1 MRRFTILAAACAVA
15 FVFASSAH
23 AGPRMYF
30 GFLDDTSF
38 RWNADREGALDAA
51 RGANA
56 SVLRTIV
63 HWDHVAPERPLRASS
78 PWDPAYNFDDLDEFV
93 RGAQQR
99 GFEVLLTI
107 WGTPAWANGGAAPN
121 VPPTDA
127 DDFREFTRAV
137 ALRYSGLFPGYPFA
151 RFISIW
157 NEPNSPRFL
166 AADDRAAAYA
176 KLAAAGYDGAKAGSP
191 GALVAIGETAS
202 RHCPATFM
210 QAVAKADPE
219 LRFDAW
225 AHHPYPPTGD
235 ESPDARAQWPD
246 VGLQELGRFGDELDE
261 AFGRTDVPLW
271 VSEYAES
278 TTAVTPVQ
286 QALDLR
292 RTVELAARVPRV
304 QMLVWLM
311 LRDHPGEP
319 WQSGLL
325 GKPAYVAFRR
335 AARAY
340 DPRNARVEVD
350 PNAPRHVVRV
360 PALELRW
367 HIPARAGVGIR
378 YTLSACGRSVKTGLA
393 GAPMQADGWVP
404 VRLAFR
410 ARPTVRYRLDV
421 EIEDVHGFSV
431 RRRLELVPQGTAR
444 ARCKL

>member
-1 MRRFTILAAACAVA
+1 LRRFTILAAACAVA
-15 FVFASSAH
+15 FAFASSAH
-23 AGPRMYF
+23 AGPRMYL

-38 RWNADREGALDAA
+38 RWDPDRQQSLDAA

-56 SVLRTIV
+56 TVLRTIV
-63 HWDHVAPERPLRASS
+63 HWDHVAQARPERASS

-99 GFEVLLTI
+99 GLEVLLTV

-166 AADDRAAAYA
+166 AGDDRAAAYA
-176 KLAAAGYDGAKAGSP
+176 KLAAAGYAGVKAGSRRT
-191 GALVAIGETAS
+191 LVAIGETAS
-202 RHCPATFM
+202 RHCPGTFM

-225 AHHPYPPTGD
+225 SHHPYPPTADG
-235 ESPDARAQWPD
+235 SPDAPAQWPN
-246 VGLQELGRFGDELDE
+246 VGLQELGRFGDEIDE
-261 AFGRTDVPLW
+261 AFGRNDTPLW

-278 TTAVTPVQ
+278 TTVVSPQQ
-286 QALDLR
+286 QAADLE

-325 GKPAYVAFRR
+325 GKPSYAAFRG
-335 AARAY
+335 AAHAF
-340 DPRNARVEVD
+340 DPRNARVELD
-350 PNAPRHVVRV
+350 TRAPRHVVRV

-367 HIPARAGVGIR
+367 HIPAHAGVGIR
-378 YTLSACGRSVKTGLA
+378 YTLSACGRSVKTVRA

-410 ARPTVRYRLDV
+410 ARPTLRYRLDV
-421 EIEDVHGFSV
+421 EIEDVHGFRV
-431 RRRLELVPQGTAR
+431 HRRLELVPEGAAR
-444 ARCKL
+444 TRCRL